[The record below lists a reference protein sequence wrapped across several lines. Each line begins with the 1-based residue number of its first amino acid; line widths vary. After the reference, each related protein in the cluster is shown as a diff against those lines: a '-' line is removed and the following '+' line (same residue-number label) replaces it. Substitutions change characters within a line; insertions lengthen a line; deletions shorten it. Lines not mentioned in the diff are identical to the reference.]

1 MSQPTN
7 TELPW
12 YKSEAWLAV
21 ELAAFVPIALAF
33 LIPPESRMPLYGVG
47 ALLALVGL
55 GMLILRKPTPSREFA
70 DVKDLPQAE

>member
-1 MSQPTN
+1 MSQPSN
-7 TELPW
+7 AEAPW

-21 ELAAFVPIALAF
+21 ELAAFVPLALSF
-33 LIPPESRMPLYGVG
+33 LLPPESRMPLYGAG

-70 DVKDLPQAE
+70 DAKDLPQAE